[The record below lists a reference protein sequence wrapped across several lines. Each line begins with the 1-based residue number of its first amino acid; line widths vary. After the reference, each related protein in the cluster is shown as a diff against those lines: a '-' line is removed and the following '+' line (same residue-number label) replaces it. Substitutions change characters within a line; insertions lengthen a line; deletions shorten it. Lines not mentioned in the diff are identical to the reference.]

1 MQANPQELY
10 TELTQNRS
18 FQQWQKKHTSAYLT
32 HFFSSLASTL
42 NLKTNWEIGYY
53 DATREKITIFASQD
67 NGDFEIMPEDDIF
80 KSEQAVEAL
89 SFSNVK
95 FSFAQA
101 ATLFKQKVPLL
112 FPKEEISDGFVI
124 LQKIKQKTIWNF
136 AFMTKTIQYLNIKID
151 AETGEIVS
159 SELITVAQRE

>member
-101 ATLFKQKVPLL
+101 A
-112 FPKEEISDGFVI
+112 
-124 LQKIKQKTIWNF
+124 
-136 AFMTKTIQYLNIKID
+136 
-151 AETGEIVS
+151 
-159 SELITVAQRE
+159 